1 MQFQLASEVLEQLD
15 LAQGTLG
22 KDLLAEDVG
31 DLLDGH
37 ALARL
42 VVGSRTGGH
51 NQHLLCGAPSLKSY
65 QTMP

>member
-1 MQFQLASEVLEQLD
+1 LEQLD
-15 LAQGTLG
+15 FAQGTLG

-42 VVGSRTGGH
+42 VVGSRTAGH
-51 NQHLLCGAPSLKSY
+51 NQHLLGMAPSVESY

>member
-1 MQFQLASEVLEQLD
+1 VLEQLD
-15 LAQGTLG
+15 FAQSTLG

-31 DLLDGH
+31 DLLNGDT
-37 ALARL
+37 LACL

-51 NQHLLCGAPSLKSY
+51 NQHWSCVGPWVESY